1 MERRTFLAMVSG
13 SLLAAPLAAEAQSAG
28 KVPLIGLLGT
38 ATSSLMS
45 SWLTA
50 FREGLRERGYVP
62 GQNIALSIAGARA
75 SQSGFLALRLS

>member
-1 MERRTFLAMVSG
+1 MDRRRFLVT
-13 SLLAAPLAAEAQSAG
+13 SLAGALAVPLAAEAQQAG

-50 FREGLRERGYVP
+50 FREGLRERGYVQ
-62 GQNIALSIAGARA
+62 GQNIASAYPVRSEAYSR
-75 SQSGFLALRLS
+75 S

>member
-1 MERRTFLAMVSG
+1 MERRA
-13 SLLAAPLAAEAQSAG
+13 LLAGAAALLVAPLAAEGQQAG

-38 ATSSLMS
+38 ATASLMS

-62 GQNIALSIAGARA
+62 GQNIATSIAGARA